1 MAPPPPQLLRLAPG
15 GDIAMP
21 RIGATGIA
29 AAGGDHR
36 ARLRHVDAV
45 SPIPHPTNRTP
56 APALPDAG
64 ARL

>member
-1 MAPPPPQLLRLAPG
+1 
-15 GDIAMP
+15 MP